1 MSEKKIIK
9 VPGDL
14 ILDDDVLLK
23 KPFREWKGNYVIHI
37 SGNCFWNTPTLPLE
51 ERIESNLDN
60 VTYLSHLLVKNGIQH
75 DDIFDI
81 VAYSSKFKEDV
92 KSA

>member
-14 ILDDDVLLK
+14 ILDDDVLLN
-23 KPFREWKGNYVIHI
+23 KPFREWKGDYEIHC

-51 ERIESNLDN
+51 ERIEENLEN

-75 DDIFDI
+75 NDIFDI
-81 VAYSSKFKEDV
+81 HQNSSKFREDV
-92 KSA
+92 QSA